1 MYMSTL
7 CVVQITNASASNDQE
22 GYVET
27 KSGLKYRDT
36 RVGEGAEATKGV
48 WLTYHVTHST
58 VLLLPFIY
66 TSYGIPLNGTNIG
79 DIVKVHY
86 TGWLDG
92 IDGKK
97 KFDSSLDRG
106 SPLDSSWC

>member
-48 WLTYHVTHST
+48 
-58 VLLLPFIY
+58 
-66 TSYGIPLNGTNIG
+66 
-79 DIVKVHY
+79 
-86 TGWLDG
+86 
-92 IDGKK
+92 
-97 KFDSSLDRG
+97 
-106 SPLDSSWC
+106 